1 MRESLELLD
10 QTTDLLS
17 NCVVDDV
24 HLSFQT
30 ATLVRLIAS
39 ALRKSFLRI
48 QAPTGDS
55 REQSRHHTPHG
66 QENGHENERIQ
77 QNSHNGSFG
86 YKLDPSREDT
96 LADIQALPM
105 TDYHNVTYMPPP
117 NYDMYMNGIDPNS
130 HYDVTTSHGLPSGAP
145 YSSSDWFALPL
156 DNIFNSAMSTV
167 DQGFG
172 GIGPTVGDRDM
183 LELITNEH
191 YDRWDA
197 SVNAFTSGYQ

>member
-1 MRESLELLD
+1 MELLD

-30 ATLVRLIAS
+30 ANLVKLIAL

-55 REQSRHHTPHG
+55 RDPSRHHTPRS
-66 QENGHENERIQ
+66 QEGVHETEDPQ
-77 QNSHNGSFG
+77 QNHHNATYG
-86 YKLDPSREDT
+86 YKQDPARQDT
-96 LADIQALPM
+96 LAGIQALPM
-105 TDYHNVTYMPPP
+105 TDYTNVTYMPPP
-117 NYDMYMNGIDPNS
+117 NYDMYLPGSDPPNPQF
-130 HYDVTTSHGLPSGAP
+130 DVPTSQAMPSNPP
-145 YSSSDWFALPL
+145 YSSDWFALPL
-156 DNIFNSAMSTV
+156 DNIFNSSMSTV

-191 YDRWDA
+191 YDWRD
-197 SVNAFTSGYQ
+197 VPGNAFANGYQ

>member
-1 MRESLELLD
+1 M
-10 QTTDLLS
+10 
-17 NCVVDDV
+17 DDV

-30 ATLVRLIAS
+30 ADLVRVVAT

-48 QAPTGDS
+48 QAPTSDS
-55 REQSRHHTPHG
+55 REPSRHHTPHS
-66 QENGHENERIQ
+66 QESGHENGEVP
-77 QNSHNGSFG
+77 QNHQHAPFT

-96 LADIQALPM
+96 LAGIQALPM

-117 NYDMYMNGIDPNS
+117 NYDVYMTGAEPNTQF
-130 HYDVTTSHGLPSGAP
+130 DVTATSQALPNGAP
-145 YSSSDWFALPL
+145 YSSDWFALPL
-156 DNIFNSAMSTV
+156 DNIFNSSMSTV

-191 YDRWDA
+191 YERWDL
-197 SVNAFTSGYQ
+197 SGSQFTNGYQ